1 MNARELLDRMKA
13 NRVIVSN
20 DDWQI
25 IESALSLLA
34 AAEAN
39 DGSTPLTD
47 ARKGRAYEHPA
58 HAMVVQYHFAES
70 IERRCSGL
78 AAEVGRLREDGPS
91 AVYLVMADYDYEGS
105 TVVCAFAA
113 RADAALFV
121 SRCNAHNDAKPSA
134 PDTIEDTPEN
144 DAAFE
149 THWAAYTKW
158 ESDHPAGNNSGADRF
173 SVRELDIAAIDAERA
188 K

>member
-1 MNARELLDRMKA
+1 MNARELLARMKA

-39 DGSTPLTD
+39 DGAIPEMTK
-47 ARKGRAYEHPA
+47 AVQEGRG
-58 HAMVVQYHFAES
+58 
-70 IERRCSGL
+70 IELGCQFERERSGL
-78 AAEVGRLREDGPS
+78 AAEVGRLKED
-91 AVYLVMADYDYEGS
+91 ARKVYLVMADYDYEES

-113 RADAALFV
+113 SSDAALFV
-121 SRCNAHNDAKPSA
+121 SRCNAHNEAKPSF
-134 PDTIEDTPEN
+134 PYIIEDTPEN
-144 DAAFE
+144 DAALE

-158 ESDHPAGNNSGADRF
+158 EIDHPAGNNSGADRF
-173 SVRELDIAAIDAERA
+173 SVRELAVAAIDAERA